1 MPILQNKSPDTRNKL
16 KKLIILDFKIF
27 TILVFFWLLFLVLA
41 IFNYFNFKNILP
53 VIFFVT
59 ILSSFF
65 YYFFFDLVLI
75 FKFKQKFRLWYFL
88 FSLFI
93 ISPILF
99 FFSMIIALSTADTST
114 DKAIFSIILTL
125 LFIQYPIFHL
135 ISNLLSLKK

>member
-53 VIFFVT
+53 VMFFVMT
-59 ILSSFF
+59 LSSFF

-75 FKFKQKFRLWYFL
+75 FKFK
-88 FSLFI
+88 
-93 ISPILF
+93 
-99 FFSMIIALSTADTST
+99 
-114 DKAIFSIILTL
+114 
-125 LFIQYPIFHL
+125 
-135 ISNLLSLKK
+135 